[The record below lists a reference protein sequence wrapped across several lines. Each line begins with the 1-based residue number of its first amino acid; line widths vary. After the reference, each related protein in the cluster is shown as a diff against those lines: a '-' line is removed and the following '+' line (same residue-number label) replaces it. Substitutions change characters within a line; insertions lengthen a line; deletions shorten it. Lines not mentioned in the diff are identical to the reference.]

1 MDTSFLFTN
10 HSNIGNSRR
19 KVLPTNSSFY
29 GKVLVVCNISNVS
42 LLIKVKNN
50 ISYNLNYEVQ
60 IKPSN
65 ENIRR
70 L

>member
-10 HSNIGNSRR
+10 HSNLGNSRR

-29 GKVLVVCNISNVS
+29 GKVLVVGNISNVS

-50 ISYNLNYEVQ
+50 ISYNLN
-60 IKPSN
+60 
-65 ENIRR
+65 
-70 L
+70 

>member
-1 MDTSFLFTN
+1 MDTCFSFTN
-10 HSNIGNSRR
+10 HSNLGNSRR

-29 GKVLVVCNISNVS
+29 GKVLVVGNISNVS

-65 ENIRR
+65 SNIRR